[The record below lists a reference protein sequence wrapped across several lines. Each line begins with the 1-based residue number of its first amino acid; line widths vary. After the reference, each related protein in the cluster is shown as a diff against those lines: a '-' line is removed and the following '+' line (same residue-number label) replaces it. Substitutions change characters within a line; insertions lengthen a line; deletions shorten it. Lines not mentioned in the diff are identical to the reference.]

1 MEPQIRTAAETDYE
15 NVNRLFTGQLAH
27 HVALLPD
34 RFQSADPVI
43 SRQWLRE
50 VLADSNK
57 TLYVAEVTGIIA
69 GLILLVESASLDDPI
84 YRPRRYLYVDE
95 LAVLAEYRRQDIG
108 RRLMAAAENLA
119 AERGIS
125 TIELNVW
132 EANTQAMTFYDRLG
146 YRTIRRRLSR
156 DLA

>member
-15 NVNRLFTGQLAH
+15 NVNRLFSGQLTH

-34 RFQSADPVI
+34 RFQSADPVMT
-43 SRQWLRE
+43 RQWFDE
-50 VLADSNK
+50 VLANSNR